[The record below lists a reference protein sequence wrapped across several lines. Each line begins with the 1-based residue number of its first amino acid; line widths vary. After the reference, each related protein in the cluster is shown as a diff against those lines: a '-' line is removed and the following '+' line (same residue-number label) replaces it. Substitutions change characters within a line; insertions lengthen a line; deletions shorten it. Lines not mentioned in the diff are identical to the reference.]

1 MRKNVRLI
9 LSVVMLVCITG
20 ALIFGVIAITRDD
33 LGVANTTTYKFATG
47 DVFVEVS
54 GEYSGP
60 ELDAKYN
67 KTYSGKVENSD
78 GKLESWSLG
87 DIMMSND
94 EPKVSITFCFKNLNV
109 TSSLQIAVSGYMYD
123 SQQRILSYYKTGAT
137 EADVENDDYRIL
149 IESPEN
155 AVGNLTI
162 GKKLANE
169 SAKEVW
175 IRFTFEAV
183 KFDKNITDNNLL
195 DNSLEFTFTS
205 ISE

>member
-1 MRKNVRLI
+1 
-9 LSVVMLVCITG
+9 
-20 ALIFGVIAITRDD
+20 
-33 LGVANTTTYKFATG
+33 
-47 DVFVEVS
+47 
-54 GEYSGP
+54 
-60 ELDAKYN
+60 
-67 KTYSGKVENSD
+67 
-78 GKLESWSLG
+78 
-87 DIMMSND
+87 
-94 EPKVSITFCFKNLNV
+94 
-109 TSSLQIAVSGYMYD
+109 MYD